1 LILASRLDRH
11 HGHLSLVKHEVADED
26 GVVAKALRVG
36 LALVA
41 EALVG
46 VDASIVILLSKLE
59 SMFFYVAGEGF
70 K

>member
-1 LILASRLDRH
+1 
-11 HGHLSLVKHEVADED
+11 VKHEVADED

-46 VDASIVILLSKLE
+46 VDASIVILLSKVNDL
-59 SMFFYVAGEGF
+59 FFS